1 MHSASFPC
9 LLLSIRLSSDALEP
23 MSECGYSNSPLLV
36 RDAKPGDA
44 KLCGITTGI
53 FSEPTNRTEP
63 CLPPIRPIIST
74 FNLIIFKL
82 IRLVEQ
88 NFSLLL
94 FVAHPRIIYGEVEGS
109 NPIFHPHE
117 AEMEPIFTPTFFR
130 TTYSS
135 FCLNSSLE
143 TRRNSFD
150 PRIFIFYFHT

>member
-23 MSECGYSNSPLLV
+23 MSECGYSNSPLLA

-44 KLCGITTGI
+44 KLCGITAGI

-94 FVAHPRIIYGEVEGS
+94 FTRELFTGRWRVPIQFFIGTKPKWSLYSRQHFFGQRIL
-109 NPIFHPHE
+109 PF
-117 AEMEPIFTPTFFR
+117 A
-130 TTYSS
+130 
-135 FCLNSSLE
+135 
-143 TRRNSFD
+143 
-150 PRIFIFYFHT
+150 